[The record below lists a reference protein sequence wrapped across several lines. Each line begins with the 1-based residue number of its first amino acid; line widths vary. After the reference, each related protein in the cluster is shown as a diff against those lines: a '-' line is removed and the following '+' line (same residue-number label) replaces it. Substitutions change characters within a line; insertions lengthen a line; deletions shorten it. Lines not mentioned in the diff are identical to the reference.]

1 MPINVQSRANRRSK
15 MELIEGWNA
24 WLNKQPGPGA
34 TPTIHVTG
42 KLRFPT
48 GGYSADLERSYRQS
62 DEEDTLVLELVV
74 DAPGPDV
81 AVTQALDD
89 KDVHYEAETS
99 TDYERVIVIRRDTV
113 SVEIVQ

>member
-1 MPINVQSRANRRSK
+1 

-48 GGYSADLERSYRQS
+48 GGYSADLERSYQQA
-62 DEEDTLVLELVV
+62 DEGDTLVLELVV
-74 DAPGPDV
+74 DAPGPDDV
-81 AVTQALDD
+81 VTQALDD
-89 KDVHYEAETS
+89 KDVHYEEETN
-99 TDYERVIVIRRDTV
+99 TEYGKVVVIRRDSV
-113 SVEIVQ
+113 GVEIVQ